1 MCFISGSF
9 LLIGSPTGSETAL
22 LDLSVTCTQ
31 EIPRPVI
38 AEAEIARIL
47 DELLAQKQQ
56 SESKKSRKDLKNDA
70 SAEACLNAEMRVLE
84 AALERAKMS
93 GKTEKVYL
101 KPAMRNFPGTVVIFP
116 SLPYKNGLI
125 RNFLGIDSML
135 LPDTLFQVTISKRHS
150 TNKIAMSRIVNV
162 VQRIFGVETVKLVY
176 IVPSS
181 SAKEWKTSFYH
192 SLPVKEYLVVYC

>member
-1 MCFISGSF
+1 MLKQKSPEF
-9 LLIGSPTGSETAL
+9 LTNFWLRSSSLRE
-22 LDLSVTCTQ
+22 
-31 EIPRPVI
+31 
-38 AEAEIARIL
+38 
-47 DELLAQKQQ
+47 
-56 SESKKSRKDLKNDA
+56 KKSLKDDA
-70 SAEACLNAEMRVLE
+70 SAEAHLNAEMRVLE
-84 AALERAKMS
+84 AVLERAKMS

-101 KPAMRNFPGTVVIFP
+101 KPAKRNFPGTVVIFP

-135 LPDTLFQVTISKRHS
+135 LPDTLFQITICKRHS
-150 TNKIAMSRIVNV
+150 KNKSAMSRIVNV

-192 SLPVKEYLVVYC
+192 GLPVKEYLVVYC

>member
-22 LDLSVTCTQ
+22 LDLSVTCVQ

-38 AEAEIARIL
+38 VEAEIARIL
-47 DELLAQKQQ
+47 DKLLAQKQQ
-56 SESKKSRKDLKNDA
+56 SKSKKSLKDDA
-70 SAEACLNAEMRVLE
+70 SAEAHLNAEMRVLE
-84 AALERAKMS
+84 AVLERAKMS

-135 LPDTLFQVTISKRHS
+135 LPDTLFQITICKRHS
-150 TNKIAMSRIVNV
+150 KNKSAMSRIVNV

-192 SLPVKEYLVVYC
+192 GLPVKEYLVVYC